1 MIVKKILSNNA
12 VLMQADDQREIVA
25 IGKGVGFGKK
35 VGDVVDPQRIES
47 QFVKKSDGIADVLS
61 QLLADIP
68 ADCLAVTQQIIT
80 LAQKTLRLDVQDT
93 LFLALSDH
101 INFAIQRHKKG
112 QAIKNLMLWDI
123 RQFYSAEFTVG
134 LEALALIR
142 MRLEIDLPEDEAG
155 FIALHLANAA
165 NNSDMQS
172 TMQIAGIIK
181 DILTILKYD
190 LHLTFDEQS
199 LNYQRLITHLK
210 FFALRLLNRE
220 TVNHG
225 DDSIYQGITEL
236 MPRAYACAM
245 KVYDYVDKNYHC
257 QLTTDEIMF
266 LTIHINRLHSSSS
279 QDMRHDGADTG
290 VHR

>member
-1 MIVKKILSNNA
+1 MIIEKILSNNA
-12 VLMQADDQREIVA
+12 VLVLADDRREIVA

-35 VGDVVDPQRIES
+35 VGDPIDPLRIES

-68 ADCLAVTQQIIT
+68 PDCLAVTQQIIT

-112 QAIKNLMLWDI
+112 QTIKNLMLWDI
-123 RQFYSAEFTVG
+123 RQFYRSEFAIG

-142 MRLEIDLPEDEAG
+142 TRLDIDLPEDEAG
-155 FIALHLANAA
+155 FIALHLANAT

-172 TMQIAGIIK
+172 TMQSPGIIK

-190 LHLTFDEQS
+190 LHITFDEHS
-199 LNYQRLITHLK
+199 LNYQRLVTHLK

-236 MPRAYACAM
+236 MPRAYTCAM
-245 KVYDYVDKNYHC
+245 KVYDYVEKNYGC

-266 LTIHINRLHSSSS
+266 LTIHINRLQPSP
-279 QDMRHDGADTG
+279 A
-290 VHR
+290 